1 MIRIEMA
8 DGTRNYLIRILK
20 KYKTALDKTNKV
32 SDAYKKYEREQI
44 DDAMSSLLG
53 KRLKVELDRKNPYDR
68 G

>member
-1 MIRIEMA
+1 MIKIEM
-8 DGTRNYLIRILK
+8 DDSIRNYLVRILK
-20 KYKTALDKTNKV
+20 KYQTALERTDKVTE
-32 SDAYKKYEREQI
+32 AYKKYERQQI